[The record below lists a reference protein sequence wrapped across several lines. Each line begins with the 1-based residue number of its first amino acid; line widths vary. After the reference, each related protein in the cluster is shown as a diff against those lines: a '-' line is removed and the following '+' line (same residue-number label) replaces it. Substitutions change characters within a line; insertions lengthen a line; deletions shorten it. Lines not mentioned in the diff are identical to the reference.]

1 MAVLVGSLGD
11 HLLGNLWEL
20 NKTST
25 TLEDSSEDIL
35 SFFNGIKSISVILW
49 SSVGE
54 GLLGISH
61 WEDDS
66 KVFLVGE
73 GLLFVNIEFVGGS
86 DLLGFTA
93 SKLGLRVSEDVGG
106 ILDLSRSESVFRLTF
121 SLLSVVDL
129 IVVNLFSVNGISE
142 VIEDVK
148 DGIKRT
154 LWLELV
160 LDLHHDV
167 HDASLLSIVE
177 WESLGKAGSV
187 YGN

>member
-1 MAVLVGSLGD
+1 M
-11 HLLGNLWEL
+11 
-20 NKTST
+20 
-25 TLEDSSEDIL
+25 
-35 SFFNGIKSISVILW
+35 
-49 SSVGE
+49 
-54 GLLGISH
+54 
-61 WEDDS
+61 
-66 KVFLVGE
+66 FLVGE

-154 LWLELV
+154 L
-160 LDLHHDV
+160 
-167 HDASLLSIVE
+167 
-177 WESLGKAGSV
+177 
-187 YGN
+187 